1 MIDIYDISFGWAV
14 LQIGYCVFNASYL
27 TDIKSELDYL
37 FFDLGGTDECSVR
50 KVILEGESQGDLAL
64 ISHLTFEDVNQYLP
78 TSKQR
83 GTSDNYDYVLNII
96 WQRLYSSD
104 ANSLTI
110 MKFPYREFL
119 EEYKELIN
127 NIKDDYINGFI
138 CPDNDEEY
146 REAISIYE
154 GRRGK

>member
-1 MIDIYDISFGWAV
+1 MIDVYNISFGWAV

-37 FFDLGGTDECSVR
+37 FFDLKGTDECGVH
-50 KVILEGESQGDLAL
+50 KVILEGEGQGDLAL

-78 TSKQR
+78 ISKQR
-83 GTSDNYDYVLNII
+83 DTSSNYDYVLNII

-104 ANSLTI
+104 ANSFTI
-110 MKFPYREFL
+110 MKFPYKEFL

-127 NIKDDYINGFI
+127 DIKDDYISGFI
-138 CPDNDEEY
+138 CPNNDEEY
-146 REAISIYE
+146 REAINIYE
-154 GRRGK
+154 GRKDK